1 MNKIP
6 IAKIGKTNG
15 LKGWQKIHL
24 LTDFPEQ
31 FKPNTTFES
40 DKINLTIE
48 KIDLKRKIVKFKGI
62 DTPEDAKKLTNR
74 MLYTTE
80 EQTKENIK
88 LKENEY
94 FWFDIIG
101 CDVVENYGVPE
112 KSEIFWGK
120 EGEWGME
127 NGECLKGEIK
137 LGKVKDIERVDV
149 DYLVI
154 DTDEKLINQGYPK
167 RFLIDFKRHAK
178 DVDVEQKKITAS
190 GAIDILES
198 LK

>member
-6 IAKIGKTNG
+6 IAKIGKTYG
-15 LKGWQKIHL
+15 VKGWQKLHL
-24 LTDFPEQ
+24 LSDFPEQ
-31 FKPNTTFES
+31 FKPNTTFSS
-40 DKINLTIE
+40 DKIELTIE
-48 KIDLKRKIVKFKGI
+48 KVDLKKGVVKFKGF

-74 MLYTTE
+74 VLYTTE
-80 EQTKENIK
+80 EETKSNVK

-101 CDVVENYGVPE
+101 CEVKE
-112 KSEIFWGK
+112 KEASSSNFIV
-120 EGEWGME
+120 
-127 NGECLKGEIK
+127 
-137 LGKVKDIERVDV
+137 LGKVIDIERADV

-154 DTDEKLINQGYPK
+154 KTDKNLVQKGYPK
-167 RFLIDFKRHAK
+167 RFLIDFKRNTK
-178 DVDVEQKKITAS
+178 NVDIENKQIEAT

>member
-1 MNKIP
+1 MKIP
-6 IAKIGKTNG
+6 IAIIGKTYG
-15 LKGWQKIHL
+15 VKGWQKLHL

-31 FKPNTTFES
+31 FKIGATFES

-48 KIDLKRKIVKFKGI
+48 KIDLKKKLVKFKGY

-74 MLYTTE
+74 LLYTTPE
-80 EQTKENIK
+80 KTKEEIK

-101 CDVVENYGVPE
+101 CYVIEN
-112 KSEIFWGK
+112 GK
-120 EGEWGME
+120 LKIENEELEGEI
-127 NGECLKGEIK
+127 L
-137 LGKVKDIERVDV
+137 LGKVIEIQRVDV

-154 DTDEKLINQGYPK
+154 KTDENLLKYKFPK
-167 RFLIDFKRHAK
+167 RFLIDFKRN
-178 DVDVEQKKITAS
+178 VDKVDIENKKIYTI
-190 GAIDILES
+190 GAITLLES

>member
-6 IAKIGKTNG
+6 IAKIGKSYG
-15 LKGWQKIHL
+15 IKGWQKIHL

-31 FKPNTTFES
+31 FKPGKVFES
-40 DKINLTIE
+40 DKTTLTIE
-48 KIDLKRKIVKFKGI
+48 KIDLKRNLVKFSGV

-80 EQTKENIK
+80 EETKQNIK
-88 LKENEY
+88 LKKNEY

-101 CDVVENYGVPE
+101 CDVIE
-112 KSEIFWGK
+112 KSIS
-120 EGEWGME
+120 
-127 NGECLKGEIK
+127 LK
-137 LGKVKDIERVDV
+137 LGKVKEIERANGA

-154 DTDEKLINQGYPK
+154 VTDKSLTEKGYPK
-167 RFLIDFKRHAK
+167 RFLIDFKRHVQ
-178 DVDVEQKKITAS
+178 DVDLKNKTIYSKSAME
-190 GAIDILES
+190 ILDS

>member
-1 MNKIP
+1 MNKKIP
-6 IAKIGKTNG
+6 IAKIGKSHG
-15 LKGWQKIHL
+15 IKGWQKLHL

-31 FKPNTTFES
+31 FKPGVTFSS
-40 DKINLTIE
+40 DKTTLTID
-48 KIDLKRKIVKFKGI
+48 KIDLKRGLVKFKGI

-80 EQTKENIK
+80 KDTKENIQ

-101 CDVVENYGVPE
+101 CDVYE
-112 KSEIFWGK
+112 KNK
-120 EGEWGME
+120 
-127 NGECLKGEIK
+127 K
-137 LGKVKDIERVDV
+137 LGRVKEIERADV

-154 DTDEKLINQGYPK
+154 NTDEKLINEGYPK
-167 RFLIDFKRHAK
+167 RFLIDFKRHVK
-178 DVDVEQKKITAS
+178 DVDVKNKKIEAK
-190 GAIDILES
+190 GAIDILDS

>member
-1 MNKIP
+1 MKNKIP
-6 IAKIGKTNG
+6 IAKIGKTYG
-15 LKGWQKIHL
+15 IKGWQKIHL

-48 KIDLKRKIVKFKGI
+48 KIDLKRKLVKFKGI
-62 DTPEDAKKLTNR
+62 NTPEDAKKLTNR
-74 MLYTTE
+74 LLDKTK

-101 CDVVENYGVPE
+101 CEVE
-112 KSEIFWGK
+112 
-120 EGEWGME
+120 E
-127 NGECLKGEIK
+127 NNQT
-137 LGKVKDIERVDV
+137 LGKVIDIQRVDV

-154 DTDEKLINQGYPK
+154 QTDKQFIKMGYPK
-167 RFLIDFKRHAK
+167 RFLIDFKRHVK
-178 DVDVEQKKITAS
+178 DVDVEQKKITTN

>member
-94 FWFDIIG
+94 FWFDILG
-101 CDVVENYGVPE
+101 CDVVEND
-112 KSEIFWGK
+112 I
-120 EGEWGME
+120 
-127 NGECLKGEIK
+127 L
-137 LGKVKDIERVDV
+137 LGKVTDIERVDV
-149 DYLVI
+149 DYLVVQ
-154 DTDEKLINQGYPK
+154 TDKELVNKGFPK
-167 RFLIDFKRHAK
+167 RFLIDFKRHVK
-178 DVDVEQKKITAS
+178 DVDIEQKKITAS

>member
-1 MNKIP
+1 MKNKIP
-6 IAKIGKTNG
+6 IAKIGKSHG
-15 LKGWQKIHL
+15 LKGWQKLHF

-31 FKPNTTFES
+31 FKPGREFPS

-48 KIDLKRKIVKFKGI
+48 KIDTKRNLVKFKGVE
-62 DTPEDAKKLTNR
+62 TPEDAKKLTNR

-80 EQTKENIK
+80 EKTRENVK
-88 LKENEY
+88 LKKDEY

-101 CDVVENYGVPE
+101 CSVVEDN
-112 KSEIFWGK
+112 K
-120 EGEWGME
+120 
-127 NGECLKGEIK
+127 K
-137 LGKVKDIERVDV
+137 LGIVKEIERADE

-154 DTDEKLINQGYPK
+154 NTAENLIKEGFPK
-167 RFLIDFKRHAK
+167 RFLINFKRNVK
-178 DVDVEQKKITAS
+178 DVDVENKKITAN